1 MKTVISKGL
10 GSLTPSVW
18 KRIIE
23 AVLYVETT
31 RGNNSQ
37 GEAASADQNIS
48 SAFFLATITGVEVVK
63 TDGGFPVRWK
73 YAWSRVQLS
82 NAATVEPITTGNF
95 ALLAGT
101 LAAGATASFA
111 ININELGNTAALQCG
126 YAINAG
132 TNDIVDAE
140 GFTVQPVKIGQCVIM
155 QTIRITGGGRAQY
168 IFNCANP
175 IIGICPLTLVGEP
188 ESEPEPFPFP

>member
-1 MKTVISKGL
+1 MKTVITKGL

-23 AVLYVETT
+23 AVLYIENT
-31 RGNNSQ
+31 RGNNSS
-37 GEAASADQNIS
+37 GEATGVDQNVLS
-48 SAFFLATITGVEVVK
+48 SFFLAKITSVGVLK
-63 TDGGFPVRWK
+63 TDSGFPVRWK

-82 NAATVEPITTGNF
+82 NDATVEPITTGDF

-101 LAAGATASFA
+101 LTAGSTASFA

-126 YAINAG
+126 YDINTG
-132 TNDIVDAE
+132 SNEIYDAD
-140 GFTVQPVKIGQCVIM
+140 GFTVQPIMVGQCVLM

-168 IFNCANP
+168 IFNCPNP
-175 IIGICPLTLVGEP
+175 INGMCPLTFDGGGGVGHP
-188 ESEPEPFPFP
+188 

>member
-31 RGNNSQ
+31 RGNNTN
-37 GEAASADQNIS
+37 GEAAGVDQNVLTT
-48 SAFFLATITGVEVVK
+48 FFLAQITSVGILK
-63 TDGGFPVRWK
+63 TDAGFPIRWK

-82 NAATVEPITTGNF
+82 SAATVEPITTGNF

-101 LAAGATASFA
+101 LDTGATASFA
-111 ININELGNTAALQCG
+111 ININELGNTGALQCG
-126 YAINAG
+126 YEIDTG
-132 TNDIVDAE
+132 TNEIVDAE
-140 GFTVQPVKIGQCVIM
+140 GFTVQPIAVGQCVIM

-175 IIGICPLTLVGEP
+175 INGACPLAFVGGGDIGHP
-188 ESEPEPFPFP
+188 